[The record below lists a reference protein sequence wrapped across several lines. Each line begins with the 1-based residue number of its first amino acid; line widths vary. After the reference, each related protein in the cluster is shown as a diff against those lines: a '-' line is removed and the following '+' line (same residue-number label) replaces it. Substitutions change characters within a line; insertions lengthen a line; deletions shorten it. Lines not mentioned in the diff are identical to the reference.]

1 MENLGEMTSKEAS
14 NRKTLVQEFLELY
27 SLIAGD
33 SKDTQHKE
41 EVIK

>member
-1 MENLGEMTSKEAS
+1 MTSKEAS
-14 NRKTLVQEFLELY
+14 NGKTLVQEFLELY

-33 SKDTQHKE
+33 DRDIQHEK